1 MSTDFKL
8 HLTPHFSGVKN
19 EEGKIVGNY
28 NFFNKPF
35 GLLHWLENAI
45 GFEEGDDLD
54 KHITD
59 KDDVVI
65 VIDLDMV
72 LLRPITGDFSNE
84 RDVVVSKR
92 HEDER

>member
-1 MSTDFKL
+1 M
-8 HLTPHFSGVKN
+8 
-19 EEGKIVGNY
+19 EY
-28 NFFNKPF
+28 R
-35 GLLHWLENAI
+35 I

-54 KHITD
+54 KHITN
-59 KDDVVI
+59 KDDVVTL
-65 VIDLDMV
+65 IDPDMI